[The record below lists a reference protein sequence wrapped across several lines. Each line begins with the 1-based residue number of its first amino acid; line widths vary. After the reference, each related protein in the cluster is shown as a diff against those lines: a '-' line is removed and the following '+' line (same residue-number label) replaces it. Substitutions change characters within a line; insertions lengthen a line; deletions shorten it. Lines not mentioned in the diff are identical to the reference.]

1 MVNLTESRYPGK
13 CIICDE
19 SFSIGEA
26 IYYEGNQAW
35 HMRHGKTPSPPK
47 DLLEGNNPATLQ
59 DAVDAIRTGVQ
70 ADFAELK
77 ALVRMLIEQG
87 KK

>member
-1 MVNLTESRYPGK
+1 MSNLTESRYPGK

-19 SFSIGEA
+19 SFPVGEP
-26 IYYEGNQAW
+26 IYYEGNKAW
-35 HMRHGKTPSPPK
+35 HMRHGKNPEPPA
-47 DLLEGNNPATLQ
+47 DMIAASSADVLESFK
-59 DAVDAIRTGVQ
+59 TGVQ

-77 ALVRMLIEQG
+77 ALVRVLIEQG